1 MSASEKILIYNNIKE
16 KSSIIPHPNTITANV
31 WILP

>member
-1 MSASEKILIYNNIKE
+1 MSAAEKNLMYKNIKK
-16 KSSIIPHPNTITANV
+16 KSSIIPHPKTITANV